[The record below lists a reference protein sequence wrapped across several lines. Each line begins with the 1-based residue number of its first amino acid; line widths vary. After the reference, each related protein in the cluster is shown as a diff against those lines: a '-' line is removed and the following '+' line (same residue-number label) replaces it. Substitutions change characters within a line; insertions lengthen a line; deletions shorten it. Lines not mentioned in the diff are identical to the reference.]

1 MKLFDNFAD
10 RFRTKKQK
18 INRRKNQ
25 FLYNEEFMDENA
37 RQNLFGQMTPE
48 LEKNIIS
55 DFNEVLYKK
64 EKKEKEK
71 EEKNKL
77 FYYPTIDYDGFT
89 DINGNPYLF
98 WDLINQ
104 ERKQQLKVNFNNNS
118 KGLIQEFSK
127 KIENFFTNAINF
139 FKSKK
144 KKKKDI
150 TTLIDLDKN
159 KITEI
164 IEKNKKVEK
173 PKKMKYK
180 LYEEKIGKTFHIIFY
195 LLSYIIPIMLLTH
208 YFILTKSYKEK
219 YQSITEFNSEIL
231 NEIKTQEDIKKFDND
246 KLKDLALR
254 VFKFA
259 DLGYEKRAKE
269 KENIFPESFMN

>member
-1 MKLFDNFAD
+1 
-10 RFRTKKQK
+10 
-18 INRRKNQ
+18 
-25 FLYNEEFMDENA
+25 MDENA

-77 FYYPTIDYDGFT
+77 FYYPTIDYDCFT

-164 IEKNKKVEK
+164 IEK
-173 PKKMKYK
+173 
-180 LYEEKIGKTFHIIFY
+180 IR
-195 LLSYIIPIMLLTH
+195 
-208 YFILTKSYKEK
+208 
-219 YQSITEFNSEIL
+219 
-231 NEIKTQEDIKKFDND
+231 
-246 KLKDLALR
+246 KLKNL
-254 VFKFA
+254 K
-259 DLGYEKRAKE
+259 K
-269 KENIFPESFMN
+269 

>member
-18 INRRKNQ
+18 IKRRKNQ

-139 FKSKK
+139 FNSKK

-208 YFILTKSYKEK
+208 YFI
-219 YQSITEFNSEIL
+219 
-231 NEIKTQEDIKKFDND
+231 
-246 KLKDLALR
+246 
-254 VFKFA
+254 
-259 DLGYEKRAKE
+259 
-269 KENIFPESFMN
+269 